1 MQTVTIAKIKEHT
14 FKKATFG
21 GYRKEEVSEFLA
33 NLAEDW
39 QQLHSRNEILEDQI
53 AQARAELQK
62 LKEIEAALLQNLQ
75 QTQSA
80 SKLTL
85 EQAEKQAQVKLM
97 EAQVRAD
104 SLLHQAKE
112 KADALLAQAAQKAEK
127 LITEAKNF
135 SEQTLTET
143 NKELNRLQYAHEF
156 TVQQRQKMLEDLT
169 EFLENSL
176 KKVKRFAEINVENT
190 VPHFQGKVFQMA
202 QKEQLNLQPT
212 SHSASQPAA
221 KPLVDFAQYKE
232 QQKNE
237 TAKVDRKNNSE
248 EVANQPL
255 SKEKAPA
262 KSQASEE
269 KAKGLLWD
277 FDDLSF

>member
-1 MQTVTIAKIKEHT
+1 MQTVTVAKIKEHT
-14 FKKATFG
+14 FKRATFG

-39 QQLHSRNEILEDQI
+39 QQLSSRNEILEEQI

-62 LKEIEAALLQNLQ
+62 LKDIEAALLQNLQ
-75 QTQSA
+75 QAQTA

-85 EQAEKQAQVKLM
+85 EQAEKQAQVRLM
-97 EAQVRAD
+97 EAQVHAD
-104 SLLHQAKE
+104 ALLHQAKE
-112 KADALLAQAAQKAEK
+112 KADALLAQAAQKADK

-135 SEQTLTET
+135 SEQTLIET

-156 TVQQRQKMLEDLT
+156 TVQQRQKMLEDLA

-190 VPHFQGKVFQMA
+190 VPHFQKKVFQMA
-202 QKEQLNLQPT
+202 QNEQLNIKPKQNPT
-212 SHSASQPAA
+212 TPAVNPTV

-232 QQKNE
+232 EQKNV
-237 TAKVDRKNNSE
+237 TSE
-248 EVANQPL
+248 R
-255 SKEKAPA
+255 
-262 KSQASEE
+262 KSQVQTTQEPPSKQGAAPKAQPSEE